1 MGKYADI
8 IIDISHEAVDRAFQ
22 YEVPDLLSDDIVL
35 GSEVMVPFGQGNTMR
50 HGYVTGFSEQAQY
63 PVDKIKRIAS
73 VCNRS
78 VGVESELI
86 SLAAWM
92 KETYGGT
99 MIQALKTVLPVKEKT
114 RHLQARTV
122 ELLLEKEEGKKKLL
136 YYNQKHYL
144 ARSRLLLELLEE
156 GHLPYDIVTGK
167 LHISRETLKGMET
180 EGVIRIASEVVYRNV
195 VRGEQSKTAGLTL
208 NEEQRAAVQQVT
220 RDFDEA
226 NSGTYLLYGVTG
238 SGKTEVYIKMIS
250 HVVAQG
256 RQAIVLI
263 PEIALTYQTVK
274 RFRKHFGDRVTIM
287 NSKLS
292 KGERYDQYVRILHGD
307 VDVVIGPRSA
317 LFVPFEN
324 LGLIVVDEEH
334 ETSYKS
340 ETLPAYHAREVA
352 MERGKRHGASV
363 VLGSATP
370 SVISYTRAK
379 QGEYR
384 LLTLTKRAASD
395 QMAAMTLVDLRKE
408 LKNGNRGMF
417 SETLKRKM
425 DGVLKRG
432 EQMMLFMNRRGYE
445 SFISCRSCGETIQCP
460 HCDVSL
466 TLHGQD
472 TLMCHYCGYTASYKG
487 QCPHCGSSFVAG
499 FSMGT
504 EKLEE
509 EVKKLFPSARTLRMD
524 LDTVKHKGGHEQI
537 LEKFEQH
544 EADVLIGTQMIV
556 KGHDFPKVTLV
567 GIVLA
572 DMSLHDSDY
581 LANVKTFDLLTQAA
595 GRAGRAELP
604 GEVVIQ
610 TYQPE
615 HYSIVAAMHQDYE
628 MFYEQEIAYRRL
640 LKYPPVQHMLVIQI
654 ASMNEG
660 IADRLAEGVVSYLNR
675 ELKQQG
681 MSVIGPSLAMLSKV
695 SDIYRRVVYVK
706 DADYSRLTHVKDMME
721 NVMGEKSMP
730 DKTWITFDFD
740 PMKMY

>member
-1 MGKYADI
+1 MRKYADI
-8 IIDISHEAVDRAFQ
+8 IIDISHEAIDRAFQ
-22 YEVPDLLSDDIVL
+22 YEVPDLLSYDILL

-50 HGYVTGFSEQAQY
+50 HGYVIGFSEQANY
-63 PVDKIKRIAS
+63 PVEKIKKISS
-73 VCNRS
+73 VCNQAVS
-78 VGVESELI
+78 VESELI

-92 KETYGGT
+92 KEQYGGT

-114 RHLQARTV
+114 KHLQAKTV
-122 ELLLEKEEGKKKLL
+122 ELLLETSAACEKLA
-136 YYNQKHYL
+136 YYEKKHYL
-144 ARSRLLLELLEE
+144 ARARLLRELIEE

-167 LHISRETLKGMET
+167 LHVSSQTLKGMEA
-180 EGVIRIASEVVYRNV
+180 EGVIRTTSEVVYRKV
-195 VRGEQSKTAGLTL
+195 VGALEQKTDSLVL
-208 NEEQRAAVQQVT
+208 NSEQQIAVNQVT
-220 RDFDEA
+220 EDFDTG
-226 NSGTYLLYGVTG
+226 NLGTYLLYGVTG
-238 SGKTEVYIKMIS
+238 SGKTEVYIQMIS

-274 RFRKHFGDRVTIM
+274 RFRRHFGDRVTIM

-292 KGERYDQYVRILHGD
+292 KGERYDQYVRILHGE

-317 LFVPFEN
+317 LFVPFN
-324 LGLIVVDEEH
+324 RLGLIVIDEEH

-340 ETLPAYHAREVA
+340 ETLPGYHAREVA
-352 MERGKRHGASV
+352 IERARRNGASV

-379 QGEYR
+379 LEEYK
-384 LLTLTKRAASD
+384 LLTLTKRAATD
-395 QMAAMTLVDLRKE
+395 HMATMTLVDLREE
-408 LKNGNRGMF
+408 LKNGNRSMF

-425 DGVLKRG
+425 QSVLERG

-445 SFISCRSCGETIQCP
+445 SFISCRSCGETMQCP

-466 TLHGQD
+466 TLHGKD
-472 TLMCHYCGYTASYKG
+472 TLVCHYCGYTRPYRG
-487 QCPHCGSSFVAG
+487 QCPGCGSRFLAG

-509 EVKKLFPSARTLRMD
+509 EVLRLFPSARTLRMD
-524 LDTVKHKGGHEQI
+524 LDTVKHKGGHEHI

-544 EADVLIGTQMIV
+544 EADILIGTQMIV

-581 LANVKTFDLLTQAA
+581 LASEKTFDLLTQAA

-615 HYSIVAAMHQDYE
+615 HYSIVSAMHQDYE
-628 MFYEQEIAYRRL
+628 MFYEQEISYRSL
-640 LKYPPVQHMLVIQI
+640 LKYPPVQHMLVIQVS
-654 ASMNEG
+654 SMNEM
-660 IADRLAEGVVSYLNR
+660 IADKLAEGVVSYLQR
-675 ELKQQG
+675 ELKEKG
-681 MSVIGPSLAMLSKV
+681 MSIIGPSLAMLSKV
-695 SDIYRRVVYVK
+695 SDIHRRVVYVK
-706 DADYSRLTHVKDMME
+706 DADYGRLTHIKDVME
-721 NVMGEKSMP
+721 NVMGEKSLP
-730 DKTWITFDFD
+730 NKTWISFDFD
-740 PMKMY
+740 PMKTY